1 MPIPAPAHLLLTREA
16 LFSRCRAVE
25 GAFDTNL
32 VLRESTG
39 MGLDSPC
46 PVMGLCPTMGQPRWQ
61 MSSAQFKVELKR
73 IGMSKR
79 RLAGALNVSRSSVYR
94 WATGEVEIPGP
105 VAILMRLLPK
115 GWKP

>member
-1 MPIPAPAHLLLTREA
+1 
-16 LFSRCRAVE
+16 
-25 GAFDTNL
+25 
-32 VLRESTG
+32 
-39 MGLDSPC
+39 
-46 PVMGLCPTMGQPRWQ
+46 

-94 WATGEVEIPGP
+94 WATGDVEIPGP